1 MLKVKPQSAKLCGM
15 KKPLGAPS
23 IYTPEL
29 AQSILDRLEL
39 GQSLRKICEDPAMP
53 SGQTIRNWIN
63 AKPDFFAQYTRSRD
77 IGLDAVADEVIAIA
91 DEIPGMLDNGATD
104 SGGVAH
110 QRLRFDARRWYLSK
124 LAPKRYGDKLTT
136 EVTGANGGAIQV
148 DDSSTASRLAAI
160 LDAAKARRANE
171 TPEDDLS
178 DIL

>member
-1 MLKVKPQSAKLCGM
+1 M
-15 KKPLGAPS
+15 
-23 IYTPEL
+23 
-29 AQSILDRLEL
+29 
-39 GQSLRKICEDPAMP
+39 
-53 SGQTIRNWIN
+53 
-63 AKPDFFAQYTRSRD
+63 
-77 IGLDAVADEVIAIA
+77 ADEVIAIA